1 MSNVSLNTAMIFLN
15 LLVGCIAYLTGIF
28 SAKLSA
34 IYALMTMGLI
44 AFVTLKRDSHRL
56 TYSSALL
63 LYTVAT
69 QFGLVI
75 PCLLFGRGVVGNY
88 SDYTLRFLDN
98 LYLAPAIILGV
109 IATTSYELGV
119 QFSKEND
126 FSAVLLKNSV
136 KIIDDNSERRMYLVG
151 ILSLSAVLLFFAYHI
166 FSGGTK
172 LFSTYEMYRESSACT
187 SSIYSYILILF
198 YVGTIYLASA
208 GEILQHKLGW
218 FLWLLLVVVFAL
230 NGNKGEFLYATLAVL
245 GMKGTEGKKISGKIV
260 VVVLLLVF
268 LVIPS
273 ITALRGIGVADN
285 LSQISFNPF
294 DAFTEMG
301 MQIRTSVYG
310 IEDITTGKYEY
321 LYGRSYWQPIFNILT
336 PFFSH
341 SQATAL
347 MKEDYWGYGFSQVIE
362 SFINFDILGTIV
374 YFFLV
379 GLFLGKVENKPMS
392 KCQLAYLGTVTCIL
406 INATRNYFAFVPG
419 QVLMVSMIYFICKR
433 DFIRKGALR

>member
-1 MSNVSLNTAMIFLN
+1 MSNVSLNTALIFLN
-15 LLVGCIAYLTGIF
+15 LIVGCIAYLTGIF
-28 SAKLSA
+28 SARLSA
-34 IYALMTMGLI
+34 IYALITVGLI
-44 AFVTLKRDSHRL
+44 AFITLKRDSHRL

-63 LYTVAT
+63 LYTLAT

-75 PCLLFGRGVVGNY
+75 PCLLIGRGVVDNY

-109 IATTSYELGV
+109 IAVTSYVLGV

-126 FSAVLLKNSV
+126 FGAGFVKPSV
-136 KIIDDNSERRMYLVG
+136 RIIDGNVERRMYLIG
-151 ILSLSAVLLFFAYHI
+151 IFSLSTVLLFFAYHI

-172 LFSTYEMYRESSACT
+172 LFSTYEMYRGSSACT

-208 GEILQHKLGW
+208 GEILLHKIGW
-218 FLWLLLVVVFAL
+218 FLWLLLVIIFAL

-245 GMKGTEGKKISGKIV
+245 GMKGTEGKKINGKLIV
-260 VVVLLLVF
+260 AILLLVF

-301 MQIRTSVYG
+301 MQIRTSIYG
-310 IEDITTGKYEY
+310 LEDVAMGKYDY

-341 SQATAL
+341 SQATAV
-347 MKEDYWGYGFSQVIE
+347 MKDVYWGYGFSQVIE
-362 SFINFDILGTIV
+362 SYINFDILGTMV
-374 YFFLV
+374 YFFFV
-379 GLFLGKVENKPMS
+379 GFFLGRFENKPMS
-392 KCQLAYLGTVTCIL
+392 KCQLAYLGTITCIL

-419 QVLMVSMIYFICKR
+419 QILMVSVIYFVCKR
-433 DFIRKGALR
+433 EFIRKGDL

>member
-1 MSNVSLNTAMIFLN
+1 MGNVSLNTALIFLN
-15 LLVGCIAYLTGIF
+15 LIIGCIACLTDFF

-34 IYALMTMGLI
+34 VYALITIGLI
-44 AFVTLKRDSHRL
+44 AFITLKRDSYRL

-75 PCLLFGRGVVGNY
+75 PCLLIGRGVVDNY

-109 IATTSYELGV
+109 IAVTSYELGV
-119 QFSKEND
+119 QFSRENCS
-126 FSAVLLKNSV
+126 SAVLLKNSV

-151 ILSLSAVLLFFAYHI
+151 IFSLSAVLLFFAYHI
-166 FSGGTK
+166 LTGGTK
-172 LFSTYEMYRESSACT
+172 LFSTYEIYRESSACT

-208 GEILQHKLGW
+208 GEILLHKIGW
-218 FLWLLLVVVFAL
+218 FLWLMLVVVFAL

-245 GMKGTEGKKISGKIV
+245 GMKGTEGKKINGKLV
-260 VVVLLLVF
+260 VVILLLVF

-301 MQIRTSVYG
+301 MQIRTSIYG
-310 IEDITTGKYEY
+310 IEDVATGKYNY
-321 LYGRSYWQPIFNILT
+321 LYGRSYWQPIFNIIT

-341 SQATAL
+341 SQATAV

-362 SFINFDILGTIV
+362 SYINFDVFGTMI

-379 GLFLGKVENKPMS
+379 GFFLGRVENKPMS
-392 KCQLAYLGTVTCIL
+392 KCQLAYLGTITCIL

-419 QVLMVSMIYFICKR
+419 QILMVSVIYFVCKR
-433 DFIRKGALR
+433 GFMQKGNLQ